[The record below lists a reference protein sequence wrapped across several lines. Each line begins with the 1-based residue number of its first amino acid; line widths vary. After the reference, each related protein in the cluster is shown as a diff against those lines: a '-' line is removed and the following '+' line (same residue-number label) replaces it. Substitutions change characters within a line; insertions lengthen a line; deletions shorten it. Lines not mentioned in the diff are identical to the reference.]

1 MVYQR
6 ISPGGCSY
14 LKMGETKQTV
24 QNLTVKL
31 TGQPVA
37 KYLTKMIELGSQHKH
52 VMKGCVCELM
62 THMLCQVSHNRC
74 ACMKGDFCHAQFLL
88 W

>member
-37 KYLTKMIELGSQHKH
+37 KYLTKMIEPGSQHKH
-52 VMKGCVCELM
+52 VMKGCVCGLM
-62 THMLCQVSHNRC
+62 PRTLFQLSPNR
-74 ACMKGDFCHAQFLL
+74 
-88 W
+88 